1 MLQLQRLLFLLD
13 RSDDIEAFVK
23 REPELLT
30 WTDRDHRKNIEH
42 FFTAVRSSFEHIYTV
57 HIVTVT
63 LTQLYACTD
72 AQVDPSGGGPSAFA
86 ICSVICLPNG
96 SIQVRL
102 VKQGKRQGKGERHV
116 EPVSRDALVGV
127 QQAERAAETNERIR
141 TLSQVFDKGWGDQ
154 RENAFGQIL
163 HQRAVG
169 LLKLCR
175 KLRLLP
181 ESEKQHGPLA

>member
-23 REPELLT
+23 RVPEVLM
-30 WTDRDHRKNIEH
+30 WTDRDHRQNIEH
-42 FFTAVRSSFEHIYTV
+42 FFTA
-57 HIVTVT
+57 
-63 LTQLYACTD
+63 
-72 AQVDPSGGGPSAFA
+72 VDPSGGGPSAFA
-86 ICSVICLPNG
+86 ICSVVCLPNG

-102 VKQGKRQGKGERHV
+102 VKQGKRQGKGKRHV

-127 QQAERAAETNERIR
+127 QHAECAAKANERIW
-141 TLSQVFDKGWGDQ
+141 TLSQVFNKGWGDQ

-163 HQRAVG
+163 HQRAIG
-169 LLKLCR
+169 LCELCR

-181 ESEKQHGPLA
+181 ESEKQHGSLA